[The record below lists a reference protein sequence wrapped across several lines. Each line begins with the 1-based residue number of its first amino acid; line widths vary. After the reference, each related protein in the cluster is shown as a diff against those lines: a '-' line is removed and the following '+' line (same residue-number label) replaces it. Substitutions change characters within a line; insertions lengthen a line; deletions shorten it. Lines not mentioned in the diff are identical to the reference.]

1 MGRRLARELALKVL
15 YRYEEGD
22 SDIMG
27 IMETTLNAK
36 HYDVKVKDFCTAL
49 VTKTV
54 EHTQEIDRHIVE
66 VLENWPFE
74 RISLIDKIVLR
85 LGVCELLY
93 FDDIPPQVAINEAI
107 EVVKKYGGNNSG
119 RFVNGILDAV
129 KKKHESSCN
138 K

>member
-1 MGRRLARELALKVL
+1 MGRRLARELALKML

-22 SDIMG
+22 SDIIG
-27 IMETTLNAK
+27 IMTTTLSAK
-36 HYDVKVKDFCTAL
+36 QYDENVTSFCHDL
-49 VTKTV
+49 VTTTI
-54 EHTQEIDRHIVE
+54 EHKMEIDKRIIE

-85 LGVCELLY
+85 IGVCEMLY
-93 FDDIPPQVAINEAI
+93 FKDIPPQVAINEAI

-129 KKKHESSCN
+129 RKKHEGSCN
-138 K
+138 Q

>member
-22 SDIMG
+22 RDIRG
-27 IMETTLNAK
+27 VVATTLNAK
-36 HYDVKVKDFCTAL
+36 KYDEKVKEFCIAL
-49 VTKTV
+49 VTRTM
-54 EHTQEIDRHIVE
+54 EHQQEIDGRIIG
-66 VLENWPFE
+66 VLENWRFE

-85 LGVCELLY
+85 MGICEML
-93 FDDIPPQVAINEAI
+93 FFEDIPSQVTINEAI

-129 KKKHESSCN
+129 KKKYESSCN

>member
-27 IMETTLNAK
+27 VVASTLKTKN
-36 HYDVKVKDFCTAL
+36 YDEKVKEFCTAL
-49 VTKTV
+49 VTRTV
-54 EHTQEIDRHIVE
+54 DHKQKIDEHIIE
-66 VLENWPFE
+66 VLENWPIE

-85 LGVCELLY
+85 LGVCEILY
-93 FDDIPPQVAINEAI
+93 FQDIPPQVTINEAI

-129 KKKHESSCN
+129 RKKHESSSN